1 MITRKNTAAAM
12 LPRITRRRD
21 IGICFPSVKLY
32 DYDKDFITRV
42 ENSISWTIMDNNK
55 LIRENHEEFVK
66 MCDETIILRKENA
79 TEEFET
85 KSFSETSRIK
95 PTINLIQVDYSSTK
109 YQLSCVL
116 LNGIWAKYENA
127 KLTVYSRKYDAED
140 SEEKY
145 VNLLTQERVDKS
157 VIDESCIHYSCL
169 GNSPS
174 GERRQMI
181 LCGSDNINWN
191 GMIDKA
197 SDGFLTLNKGEK
209 TYKEMAKQ
217 SAKLFQCLA
226 GSVSLGTCNHIAI
239 YFQKFSDDKFDGMCY
254 GSSESLAE
262 HISETKKISIHPGAL
277 NGMFIQGRI
286 AQGKYGYITLP
297 DNMIRRKMNYL
308 SKRENKDI
316 VHFSWEDVKEHVNE
330 LAEGKYNGHVVTI
343 GDEDK
348 PLDILMDSNTL
359 KSIYDFSKKPEYTV
373 LRILKNNS
381 EVHFSSTIFAKLV
394 TKNPEMAYKIANKL
408 FQYDMINTSRRQ
420 LKETG
425 RVLGLDTFDTEN
437 IFMRD
442 VLVGAFPEYVRQDK
456 NVAFDCIKNVVEGAN
471 KKTLKLG
478 TKIRGSGKGIVVGP
492 ENLSQKCILGEYEM
506 YNRHLYKMFRD
517 LDIPEEH
524 MWVAGYKYPTMDV
537 DEYENYNLKSLDTIK
552 DRLKQTI
559 RSEGLRKT
567 IEHEY
572 FMYQDSIAVMPC
584 TESFKEKH
592 AGSDFDTD
600 MIQFIMLIDDD
611 ALEIIKEKHPEL
623 YDEMV
628 VYNWLYHIHQHET
641 TIVKI
646 CQ

>member
-1 MITRKNTAAAM
+1 MVTRKNTAAAM
-12 LPRITRRRD
+12 LPRITRRQD
-21 IGICFPSVKLY
+21 FGICFPSVKLS
-32 DYDKDFITRV
+32 DYEDRYGNIIID
-42 ENSISWTIMDNNK
+42 NSISYTIMDNNK
-55 LIRENHEEFVK
+55 LIRENRDEFK
-66 MCDETIILRKENA
+66 SMCDPNLILRKEDCK
-79 TEEFET
+79 EEYET
-85 KSFSETSRIK
+85 KSFTERNRIQ
-95 PTINLIQVDYSSTK
+95 PTIKLIQLDYGSGSNQWECT
-109 YQLSCVL
+109 L
-116 LNGIWAKYENA
+116 LNGIWVKYENA
-127 KLTVYSRKYDAED
+127 RLVVFSKHYGDDKF
-140 SEEKY
+140 
-145 VNLLTQERVDKS
+145 VNILTQEEVNKS
-157 VIDESCIHYSCL
+157 FIENECVHYSCL

-181 LCGSDNINWN
+181 LCGSDEYDWN
-191 GMIDKA
+191 TMIDKA
-197 SDGFLTLNKGEK
+197 SDGFLTLNEGEK
-209 TYKEMAKQ
+209 TYKQMAKE

-226 GSVSLGTCNHIAI
+226 GSITLGTCNHIAI
-239 YFQKFSDDKFDGMCY
+239 YFNKFAEDKFDGMCY
-254 GSSESLAE
+254 GSSEALSE
-262 HISETKKISIHPGAL
+262 HVREAKGIDIHPGAL

-297 DNMIRRKMNYL
+297 DKMVHNKMNYL
-308 SKRENKDI
+308 TKREGKEI
-316 VHFSWEDVKEHVNE
+316 IHFSWEDVKEHVNE
-330 LAEGKYNGHVVTI
+330 LAEGKYKGYVVTI

-359 KSIYDFSKKPEYTV
+359 KSIYDFSKRPEYTV
-373 LRILKNNS
+373 LRILKNDS

-420 LKETG
+420 LKESG
-425 RVLGLDTFDTEN
+425 RVLGLDTFNTEN

-456 NVAFDCIKNVVEGAN
+456 NVAFDCIKNIVEGAN
-471 KKTLKLG
+471 KKTFKLG
-478 TKIRGSGKGIVVGP
+478 AKIRGSGKGIVVGP

-506 YNRHLYKMFRD
+506 YNRHLYKMFTE
-517 LDIPEEH
+517 LGIPEEE
-524 MWVAGYKYPTMDV
+524 MWVAGYKYPTMDI
-537 DEYENYNLKSLDTIK
+537 DEYEVYNLKSLDTIK
-552 DRLKQTI
+552 SRLKQNI

-567 IEHEY
+567 IEREY

-584 TESFKEKH
+584 MESFKEKH

-600 MIQFIMLIDDD
+600 MIQFIMLISDK
-611 ALEIIKEKHPEL
+611 ALEIIKEKKPEL